1 MKGIF
6 ATVILFMVITTGA
19 FAQTSNDLFKMR
31 NAEDADLVLKVLTND
46 LSLPADVHGTLRD
59 ILQKSA
65 KSQQDQMA
73 RMQTKDAN
81 MESAIIARQTAHI
94 ETNMK
99 NLIGEEK
106 YKLYEQLKE
115 KIVADVNKL
124 KH

>member
-6 ATVILFMVITTGA
+6 ATVILFMVMTTGA
-19 FAQTSNDLFKMR
+19 FAQTNNDLYKMR
-31 NAEDADLVLKVLTND
+31 NAEDADLVLKVLTTNLHLD
-46 LSLPADVHGTLRD
+46 ASVHGTLRD

-65 KSQQDQMA
+65 LSQQNQMA
-73 RMQTKDAN
+73 QMQTKDAN
-81 MESAIIARQTAHI
+81 LESVIVARQTAHI

-106 YKLYEQLKE
+106 YKLYEQLKD
-115 KIVADVNKL
+115 KITAEVVKL